1 MQPTEPRRSAWFVR
15 PGASGRRQRR
25 RSSRLQGVGSFGGV
39 RRGVKGG
46 QSRAGAE
53 SNLRARA
60 DSKRWNAPRL
70 TGTRCP
76 SRGARERG
84 PSACACS
91 REGVPSFRR
100 CAFCDTGRTRGFEE
114 GTRASAR
121 AFARALEAC
130 VFRSASRRRRGA
142 CLLVA
147 LAREIASRTPASP
160 SPGRPAKAKS
170 AARSTTKP
178 TLSRRGTGERT
189 RAGFDSSRT
198 CAHASF
204 VLQKSVGRCLAQRS
218 AHRRVR
224 GARPLACVPD
234 PREREPSESRR
245 ARVKT
250 RGARGERRAAERSER
265 GASSSR
271 ERHATDEG

>member
-142 CLLVA
+142 CSSLLSQGRSPHVRPPRLRPGDRQRRKARHA
-147 LAREIASRTPASP
+147 LQP
-160 SPGRPAKAKS
+160 SPRSQGAGR
-170 AARSTTKP
+170 
-178 TLSRRGTGERT
+178 E
-189 RAGFDSSRT
+189 
-198 CAHASF
+198 
-204 VLQKSVGRCLAQRS
+204 
-218 AHRRVR
+218 
-224 GARPLACVPD
+224 
-234 PREREPSESRR
+234 
-245 ARVKT
+245 
-250 RGARGERRAAERSER
+250 SER
-265 GASSSR
+265 GRGSTAHAPVLTRRSCCRSR
-271 ERHATDEG
+271 